1 MTSIEIKAL
10 VTLSV
15 LGSVYVFVRDILHSA
30 RRRRL
35 ARWVRDHY
43 PQEWQ
48 TIDWPTRN
56 LLIAGALARLHR
68 GGAITHP
75 HFLQEYPRVRFWPV
89 DMIVAF
95 GVACAS
101 IAIAILGSLY
111 LDWAW

>member
-15 LGSVYVFVRDILHSA
+15 LGAVYVFIRDIQHSA

-35 ARWVRDHY
+35 AKWVRDHY

-48 TIDWPTRN
+48 TIDWASRN

-68 GGAITHP
+68 SRTITHP
-75 HFLQEYPRVRFWPV
+75 HFVTEYPRVRLWPP

-101 IAIAILGSLY
+101 IALAVLGGRY
-111 LDWAW
+111 LGWTW

>member
-1 MTSIEIKAL
+1 MTNVEIKAL

-48 TIDWPTRN
+48 TIDWTTRN

-68 GGAITHP
+68 SGAITHP
-75 HFLQEYPRVRFWPV
+75 HFVREYRQVRLWPR

-101 IAIAILGSLY
+101 IALAILGGLY
-111 LDWAW
+111 FGWTW